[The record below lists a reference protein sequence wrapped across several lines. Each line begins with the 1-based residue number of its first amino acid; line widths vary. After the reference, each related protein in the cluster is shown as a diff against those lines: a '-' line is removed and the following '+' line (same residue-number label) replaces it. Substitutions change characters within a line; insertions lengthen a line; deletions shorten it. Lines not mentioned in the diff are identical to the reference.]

1 MCRDRRRSRS
11 VGRCMERCRIVR
23 ESLVSFVGAGP
34 GDPEL
39 ITLKGLRR
47 LREAEVVLHDRLA
60 PPELLDEIAPG
71 TTIVDAGKAPG
82 RHCLGQSQINW
93 LLVDRARRRGRVVRL
108 KGGDPAI
115 FGRLAE
121 EIDAVR
127 AGGVDFEVVPGVTAA
142 TAAAARG
149 GISLTARGHASMLV
163 LATGSDHAGRG
174 VAALDWELLARA
186 EATLVFYMPMQGLD
200 SITTALT
207 AMGRDHREPALVVE
221 RAGTPDE
228 RVVAGRL
235 GDIAARCRE
244 ACVGAPALLLA
255 VRHLTAAQA

>member
-1 MCRDRRRSRS
+1 MN
-11 VGRCMERCRIVR
+11 GRPF
-23 ESLVSFVGAGP
+23 VSFVGAGP

-39 ITLKGLRR
+39 VTLKALRR
-47 LREAEVVLHDRLA
+47 LREAEVVIHDRLIPGSLLAEA
-60 PPELLDEIAPG
+60 PADTEI
-71 TTIVDAGKAPG
+71 IDAGKAPG
-82 RHCLGQSQINW
+82 RHCMGQSQINW

-108 KGGDPAI
+108 KGGDPTV

-127 AGGVDFEVVPGVTAA
+127 AAGVDFEVVPGVTAA
-142 TAAAARG
+142 TAAAARA

-186 EATLVFYMPMQGLD
+186 EATLVFYMPVQGLE

-207 AMGRDHREPALVVE
+207 AMGRDERERALVVE
-221 RAGTPDE
+221 RAGTLDE

-235 GDIAARCRE
+235 ADIAERCRE
-244 ACVGAPALLLA
+244 AGVTAPALLLVGPTVDTASVPLA
-255 VRHLTAAQA
+255 VRHLTTAKA

>member
-1 MCRDRRRSRS
+1 MN
-11 VGRCMERCRIVR
+11 GRPF
-23 ESLVSFVGAGP
+23 VSFVGAGP

-39 ITLKGLRR
+39 VTLKALRR
-47 LREAEVVLHDRLA
+47 LREAEVVIHDRLIPDSLLAEA
-60 PPELLDEIAPG
+60 PADAEI
-71 TTIVDAGKAPG
+71 IDAGKAPG
-82 RHCLGQSQINW
+82 RQCMGQSQINW

-108 KGGDPAI
+108 KGGDPAV

-127 AGGVDFEVVPGVTAA
+127 AAGVTAA
-142 TAAAARG
+142 TAAAARA

-186 EATLVFYMPMQGLD
+186 EATLVFYMPVQGLE
-200 SITTALT
+200 SIATALT
-207 AMGRDHREPALVVE
+207 AMGRDARERALVVE
-221 RAGTPDE
+221 RAGALDE

-235 GDIAARCRE
+235 ADIAERCRE
-244 ACVGAPALLLA
+244 ARVAAPALLLVGPTVDTASVPLA
-255 VRHLTAAQA
+255 VRHLTTAKA